1 MLLGQAKNWLGS
13 IIVRSQI
20 ALLIR
25 GFDLAKS
32 AKKKHRKAEQRFVS
46 RCRKLL
52 TTPMGKVRKKLCDQ
66 LLSVGLGSKK
76 WFYFLEVCDI
86 LDERCVTLNFSIWK
100 KVFYIVSWY
109 FKPIFFE
116 CPWQER
122 KIWTFFPYRSTGKKR
137 TIQKKT
143 FKLSL

>member
-13 IIVRSQI
+13 NHCKKPNCSTYSWLWSCQI
-20 ALLIR
+20 
-25 GFDLAKS
+25 S
-32 AKKKHRKAEQRFVS
+32 KKNHRKAEQRFVS

>member
-1 MLLGQAKNWLGS
+1 MLYLF
-13 IIVRSQI
+13 V
-20 ALLIR
+20 ALILPNQQ
-25 GFDLAKS
+25 
-32 AKKKHRKAEQRFVS
+32 KKHRKAEQRFVS

-66 LLSVGLGSKK
+66 LLSVGVGSKK

-116 CPWQER
+116 CPWQEK
-122 KIWTFFPYRSTGKKR
+122 KIWLQKYWKKVQSKR
-137 TIQKKT
+137 KHSNFLFNEEVSLPKSIISKLA
-143 FKLSL
+143 FKSVL